1 MTTEADFQRAV
12 IDLCRW
18 LGLHYFH
25 DNDSRRNR
33 AGFPDLVIVGNHG
46 VLYRELKAAKGRVR
60 PEQATWLS
68 RLQLAG
74 ADADVWRPADMTR
87 RIPRELKALTHPIES
102 ETQP

>member
-1 MTTEADFQRAV
+1 MTEADLQRAV

-33 AGFPDLVIVGNHG
+33 AGFPDLVIVGQHG
-46 VLYRELKAAKGRVR
+46 VLFRELKTDKGRLR

-68 RLQLAG
+68 RLQQAG
-74 ADADVWRPADMTR
+74 ADADVWRPADMPG
-87 RIPRELKALTHPIES
+87 RIKAELTALTTKES
-102 ETQP
+102 A